1 MKPSNRLARRLITGL
16 VLAASVLTPTLAFP
30 AEAASE
36 IAEGVSLGGR
46 AMYFRPKDASE
57 GTMSGGA
64 QLRMHLSHMLALE
77 GSIDYRRETFGSTVV
92 DVYPVQASLL
102 VYLMPSSRL
111 TPFILGGGGWYYTHV
126 RAPHESTQ
134 YRFGPHA
141 GAGLKLSLSKFWSV
155 DGSYRYLWT
164 RDINS
169 EDLAHPAGR
178 HFSDNG
184 YMLTAS
190 LNHHF

>member
-1 MKPSNRLARRLITGL
+1 MKPSTRLARRLIAAL
-16 VLAASVLTPTLAFP
+16 VLSTSALLPTLAHP
-30 AEAASE
+30 ADSE

-46 AMYFRPKDASE
+46 AMYFRAKDATDGS
-57 GTMSGGA
+57 MSGGA
-64 QLRMHLSHMLALE
+64 QLRMHLSPMFALE
-77 GSIDYRRETFGSTVV
+77 GSIDYRKETFGTTVV

-111 TPFILGGGGWYYTHV
+111 TPFVLGGGGWYYTHV
-126 RAPHESTQ
+126 RAPRDRTQ

-141 GAGLKLSLSKFWSV
+141 GAGLKLSLNKFWSI

-178 HFSDNG
+178 NFSDNG

>member
-1 MKPSNRLARRLITGL
+1 MKPSACLARRLVRTF
-16 VLAASVLTPTLAFP
+16 VLAASVLTATRAFP
-30 AEAASE
+30 AEAE
-36 IAEGVSLGGR
+36 IAEGVSIGGR
-46 AMYFRPKDASE
+46 AMYFRPKAADDGSL
-57 GTMSGGA
+57 SGGV
-64 QLRMHLSHMLALE
+64 QLRMHLSPMFALE
-77 GSIDYRRETFGSTVV
+77 GSIDYRKSTFGETVV

-126 RAPHESTQ
+126 RAPHEKTQ

-141 GAGLKLSLSKFWSV
+141 GAGLKMSLSKFWSI

-178 HFSDNG
+178 NFSDNG

>member
-1 MKPSNRLARRLITGL
+1 MNTLPRLAPRWISTLL
-16 VLAASVLTPTLAFP
+16 LAAAVLAPSLAF
-30 AEAASE
+30 AEASE
-36 IAEGVSLGGR
+36 IAEGVSIGGR
-46 AMYFRPKDASE
+46 AMYFRPKGANDGAL
-57 GTMSGGA
+57 SGGA
-64 QLRMHLSHMLALE
+64 QVRMHLSPMFALE
-77 GSIDYRRETFGSTVV
+77 GSIDYRKSTFGDVVV

-111 TPFILGGGGWYYTHV
+111 TPFVLGGGGWYYTHV
-126 RAPHESTQ
+126 RAPYEKTQ

-141 GAGLKLSLSKFWSV
+141 GAGLKLSLSKFWSI

-169 EDLAHPAGR
+169 EDLSHPAGR
-178 HFSDNG
+178 NFSDNG

>member
-1 MKPSNRLARRLITGL
+1 MKPSARLARRLITAF
-16 VLAASVLTPTLAFP
+16 VLSASALTPGLAFG
-30 AEAASE
+30 ADSE

-46 AMYFRPKDASE
+46 AMYFRAKDADK
-57 GTMSGGA
+57 GAMSGGA
-64 QLRMHLSHMLALE
+64 QLRMHLSPMLALE
-77 GSIDYRRETFGSTVV
+77 GSIDYRKETFGGTIV

-102 VYLMPSSRL
+102 VYLMPKSRL
-111 TPFILGGGGWYYTHV
+111 TPFLLGGGGWYYTHV

-141 GAGLKLSLSKFWSV
+141 GAGLKLSLSKFWSI

>member
-1 MKPSNRLARRLITGL
+1 MKPSTRLARRLITGL
-16 VLAASVLTPTLAFP
+16 ILTASALTPSIAFP
-30 AEAASE
+30 AESG
-36 IAEGVSLGGR
+36 IAEGVSIGAR
-46 AMYFRPKDASE
+46 AMYFRPKDAAS
-57 GTMSGGA
+57 GSMSGGA
-64 QLRMHLSHMLALE
+64 QVRMHMTPMLALE
-77 GSIDYRRETFGSTVV
+77 GSIDYRKSTFGSVVV

-102 VYLMPSSRL
+102 VYLAPSSRL

-126 RAPHESTQ
+126 RAPYEKTR

-141 GAGLKLSLSKFWSV
+141 GAGLKLSLSKFWSI

-178 HFSDNG
+178 NFSDNG

>member
-1 MKPSNRLARRLITGL
+1 MNGTGGLARGWLAVFVLTAA
-16 VLAASVLTPTLAFP
+16 VLAPPAAF
-30 AEAASE
+30 ADDSGAG
-36 IAEGVSLGGR
+36 IAPGVSIGGR
-46 AMYFRPKDASE
+46 AMYFRPKDADG
-57 GTMSGGA
+57 GTLSGGA
-64 QLRMHLSHMLALE
+64 QLRLHMTSMVALE
-77 GSIDYRRETFGSTVV
+77 GSIDYRKETFGGTVV

-102 VYLMPSSRL
+102 IYLMPASRL
-111 TPFILGGGGWYYTHV
+111 TPFLLGGGGWYYTHV
-126 RAPHESTQ
+126 RAPHERTQ

-141 GAGLKLSLSKFWSV
+141 GAGLELTLNRDWSI

-178 HFSDNG
+178 NFSDNG
-184 YMLTAS
+184 FMLTAA

>member
-1 MKPSNRLARRLITGL
+1 MNTSRHCAPRWISALVIAAA
-16 VLAASVLTPTLAFP
+16 VLAPSLAF
-30 AEAASE
+30 AETSE
-36 IAEGVSLGGR
+36 IAEGVSIGGR
-46 AMYFRPKDASE
+46 AMYFRPKGANDGS
-57 GTMSGGA
+57 MSGGA
-64 QLRMHLSHMLALE
+64 QLRMHMSPMFALE
-77 GSIDYRRETFGSTVV
+77 GSIDYRKSTFGDVVV

-102 VYLMPSSRL
+102 VYLMPASRL
-111 TPFILGGGGWYYTHV
+111 TPFVLAGGGWYYTHV
-126 RAPHESTQ
+126 RAPYEKTQ

-141 GAGLKLSLSKFWSV
+141 GAGLKLSLSKFWSI

-169 EDLAHPAGR
+169 EDLSHPAGR
-178 HFSDNG
+178 NFSDNG

>member
-1 MKPSNRLARRLITGL
+1 MKPSTRSARRLI
-16 VLAASVLTPTLAFP
+16 AAFVLTVSALIPAIAFGGD
-30 AEAASE
+30 SQ

-46 AMYFRPKDASE
+46 AMYFRAKDADT
-57 GTMSGGA
+57 GAMSGGA
-64 QLRMHLSHMLALE
+64 QIRMHLSPMLALE
-77 GSIDYRRETFGSTVV
+77 GSIDYRKETFGSTVV
-92 DVYPVQASLL
+92 DVYPVQATLL
-102 VYLMPSSRL
+102 VYLMPKSRL
-111 TPFILGGGGWYYTHV
+111 TPFVLGGGGWYYTHV
-126 RAPHESTQ
+126 RAPHDSTQ

-141 GAGLKLSLSKFWSV
+141 GAGLKLSLDKSWSI

-164 RDINS
+164 RDIHS

-184 YMLTAS
+184 FMLTAS

>member
-1 MKPSNRLARRLITGL
+1 MKTSLRFAPRWISAL
-16 VLAASVLTPTLAFP
+16 VLAAAVLAPEFAR
-30 AEAASE
+30 AEGPE

-46 AMYFRPKDASE
+46 AMYYRPKGADE
-57 GTMSGGA
+57 GSLSGGA
-64 QLRMHLSHMLALE
+64 QLRVHLSSMFALE
-77 GSIDYRRETFGSTVV
+77 GSIDYRKSTFGTVTV

-102 VYLMPSSRL
+102 MYLLPSSPL
-111 TPFILGGGGWYYTHV
+111 TPYLLAGGGWYYTHV
-126 RAPHESTQ
+126 RAPYEKTQ

-141 GAGLKLSLSKFWSV
+141 GAGLKMSLSKSWSI

-178 HFSDNG
+178 NFSDNG

>member
-1 MKPSNRLARRLITGL
+1 MNTAPRWISAL
-16 VLAASVLTPTLAFP
+16 VLAAAVLAPNLAF
-30 AEAASE
+30 AESSE
-36 IAEGVSLGGR
+36 IAEGVSIGAR
-46 AMYFRPKDASE
+46 AMYFRPKSADDGS
-57 GTMSGGA
+57 MSGGA
-64 QLRMHLSHMLALE
+64 QLRMHMTPMFALE
-77 GSIDYRRETFGSTVV
+77 GSIDYRKSTFGSVVV

-111 TPFILGGGGWYYTHV
+111 TPFVLAGGGWYYTHV
-126 RAPHESTQ
+126 RAPYEKTT

-141 GAGLKLSLSKFWSV
+141 GAGLKLSLDKSWSI

-169 EDLAHPAGR
+169 EDLTHPAGR
-178 HFSDNG
+178 NFSDNG